1 MRTLGMICVAGFSL
15 VATSAALAH
24 HSFAM
29 FDFTHRLTFEGT
41 VEQFEW
47 ANPHGHIVVLVPP
60 TAKDPA
66 TVGRWDIEGQAT
78 NIMRRQGWNAK
89 TLKAGDK
96 VTIVGYPMHNGT
108 KAASL
113 YYAVVGGKEM
123 YGDPNR
129 RGGVGTLGTGAP
141 PSADDKK

>member
-1 MRTLGMICVAGFSL
+1 MRMSRLMVA
-15 VATSAALAH
+15 AALAASCASQAFAH

-29 FDFTHRLTFEGT
+29 FDFTKRTTFEGT

-47 ANPHGHIVVLVPP
+47 TNPHGHIVVLVPP

-89 TLKAGDK
+89 TLKVGDK

-113 YYAVVGGKEM
+113 YYAVIDGKEM

-129 RGGVGTLGTGAP
+129 RGGVGTLGVGAP
-141 PSADDKK
+141 ADKK